1 MKFEVIFVVLVCCL
15 LSGEAQFP
23 EECHPDQCPANEPC
37 YNRYYSTASEYVC
50 QCDNN
55 NVGYDCSV
63 DVFATSQQT
72 CYGSSCT
79 NGIFTSPNWPSDY
92 DNLDARVYLIFV
104 PLAIRLSFTFD
115 PNFAVAFGDELY
127 IGAGLTFNID
137 SDLNAASDPAKQV
150 YFFRGNSAPSEI
162 KLDTDSAWLFWRT
175 DNVVTSDGFQ
185 VTWEATLDAI
195 PPDVECPVD
204 QFFDVSAGTTS
215 SQIFYQEPT
224 ASDKGQVRIL
234 DQSHRPGDLFPS
246 DDKTIV
252 VYRFEDASGNVA
264 PACLFYIYVL
274 MDDDNIPPV
283 VDCPDDFTEYVQLGV
298 TSAEV
303 FFEEP
308 KAVDN
313 GGPAHVFAYTHEP
326 GDTFPLGST
335 LVTYTYVDIAGNL
348 APECLFNV
356 IVMDTSEDTTPP
368 VVNCPSDISRPVT
381 FGMSFLEVTFPDATA
396 TDNSGMA
403 SFVSVFPPSGSSFSL
418 GTTDV
423 IFSFIDP
430 SDNIGSCTFTVTIY
444 VADTSPPDVTC
455 PADIDR
461 SVPRGVTSLEVFF
474 PTATATDDSGTTSLV
489 SVDPP
494 SGSSFPLGPTEVRFT
509 FEDDTGN
516 EGYCTFVI
524 TINTLPDTTPPVVI
538 CPSNITRPVLPGVTS
553 LEVFFPTA
561 TATDESGT
569 TSLVSVDPPSGSS
582 FPLGPTDVRF
592 TFEDD
597 AGNEGYC
604 TLVITIT
611 TIPDTT
617 PPVVICPSNIT
628 RPVLPGVTS
637 LEVDFATATAT
648 DDSGTTSLFSVDP
661 PSGSSFPLGPTEV
674 SFVFK
679 DESGNEGSCTFFISI
694 VTSTI
699 PDTTPPVV
707 ICPPNI
713 TRSVLPGVTSLEVIF
728 PTATATDESGTTSLV
743 SVNPPSGSSFPL
755 GPTDVRFTFEDDAG
769 NEGYCTLVI
778 TINTSPDTTPPVVI
792 CPSNITR
799 PVLPGVTSLEVI
811 FPTAT
816 ATDESGTTS
825 LVSVNPPSG
834 SSFPLGPTDVR
845 FTFEDDAGNE
855 GYCTL
860 VITINTSP
868 DTTPPVVT
876 CLADIDRSVPRGITS
891 LEVYFSTA
899 TATDDSGMTSLVS
912 VDPPSGSSFPLGP
925 TEVRFVFQDE
935 AGNEGNCSFV
945 ITITTIPDTTPPI
958 VTCPPN
964 ITRYVPSEVS
974 SLQVNF
980 SSATATDDTGT
991 TSLLSVEP
999 SSGSSFPLGTTEV
1012 RFVFLDEVGNE
1023 GFCTF
1028 AITIIM
1034 LDTIPPEVTCPSNIT
1049 RFVPQGSDSQRVV
1062 FPSATAIDN
1071 SGKTS
1076 FVSVDPPS
1084 GSPFPLGSTEVIFEY
1099 SDPRGNVGSCS
1110 FFITITPLGPTSCG
1124 GSTCENGATCV
1135 TSADSFQCACVPG
1148 FVGRQCE
1155 IDINECSSLPCMNGG
1170 TCIDGVDRFSCL
1182 CRQGFSGINC
1192 EKVEIC
1198 DLEGDWYN
1206 ECNDRLSLSPTSTGL
1221 ILGFYHTNNEI
1232 STGYTDPTVVIGYIN
1247 LKCYFSSFGFI
1258 VSWNKGQSTGGWSGQ
1273 CHLCDGQEVLYTT
1286 WTTRLRV
1293 NTCDDTRLATR
1304 VGQDKWTRYQQHP
1317 APREA

>member
-1 MKFEVIFVVLVCCL
+1 MKFGVIFVVLVCCL

-175 DNVVTSDGFQ
+175 DNVGTSAGFQ

-195 PPDVECPVD
+195 PPDVNCPED

-215 SQIFYQEPT
+215 SQIFYEEPT

-264 PACLFYIYVL
+264 PACLFYVYVL

-303 FFEEP
+303 FFNEP

-313 GGPAHVFAYTHEP
+313 GGPAHIFAYTHEP

-335 LVTYTYVDIAGNL
+335 LVSYTYVDIAGNL
-348 APECLFNV
+348 APDCLFNV
-356 IVMDTSEDTTPP
+356 IVEDILEDTTPP

-396 TDNSGMA
+396 TDNSGMV

-423 IFSFIDP
+423 TFSFIDP

-444 VADTSPPDVTC
+444 VADATPPDVTC

-474 PTATATDDSGTTSLV
+474 PNAAATDDSGTPSLV

-509 FEDDTGN
+509 FEDD
-516 EGYCTFVI
+516 
-524 TINTLPDTTPPVVI
+524 
-538 CPSNITRPVLPGVTS
+538 
-553 LEVFFPTA
+553 
-561 TATDESGT
+561 
-569 TSLVSVDPPSGSS
+569 
-582 FPLGPTDVRF
+582 
-592 TFEDD
+592 
-597 AGNEGYC
+597 AGNEG
-604 TLVITIT
+604 
-611 TIPDTT
+611 
-617 PPVVICPSNIT
+617 
-628 RPVLPGVTS
+628 
-637 LEVDFATATAT
+637 F
-648 DDSGTTSLFSVDP
+648 
-661 PSGSSFPLGPTEV
+661 
-674 SFVFK
+674 
-679 DESGNEGSCTFFISI
+679 CTF
-694 VTSTI
+694 
-699 PDTTPPVV
+699 
-707 ICPPNI
+707 
-713 TRSVLPGVTSLEVIF
+713 
-728 PTATATDESGTTSLV
+728 
-743 SVNPPSGSSFPL
+743 
-755 GPTDVRFTFEDDAG
+755 
-769 NEGYCTLVI
+769 
-778 TINTSPDTTPPVVI
+778 
-792 CPSNITR
+792 
-799 PVLPGVTSLEVI
+799 
-811 FPTAT
+811 
-816 ATDESGTTS
+816 
-825 LVSVNPPSG
+825 
-834 SSFPLGPTDVR
+834 
-845 FTFEDDAGNE
+845 
-855 GYCTL
+855 

-876 CLADIDRSVPRGITS
+876 CPADIDRSVPRGITS
-891 LEVYFSTA
+891 LDVYFSNA

-945 ITITTIPDTTPPI
+945 ITINTIPDTTPPI

-1049 RFVPQGSDSQRVV
+1049 RFVPQGLDSQRVV

-1099 SDPRGNVGSCS
+1099 SDPSGNVGSCS
-1110 FFITITPLGPTSCG
+1110 FFITINPLGPTSCG
-1124 GSTCENGATCV
+1124 GSTCANGATCV

-1192 EKVEIC
+1192 EKVDIC

-1232 STGYTDPTVVIGYIN
+1232 TTGYTDPTVVIGYIN

-1304 VGQDKWTRYQQHP
+1304 VGQDKWTRYKQHP